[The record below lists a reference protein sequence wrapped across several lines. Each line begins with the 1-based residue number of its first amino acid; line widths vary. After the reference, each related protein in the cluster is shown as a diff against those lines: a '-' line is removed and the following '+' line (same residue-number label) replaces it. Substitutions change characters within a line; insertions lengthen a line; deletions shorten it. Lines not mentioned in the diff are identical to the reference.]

1 VIANAIVILHLLGQ
15 SLEGRLARRERPS
28 SILGVQVFDRDKRGR
43 GAIAVFLSLTP
54 GPSPVFIDEDHAG
67 RGWRSLQPCSGRPG
81 RGCSDGPFL
90 RFRCAPGSLSE
101 HIGNRM
107 HLPALHL
114 PYQSLVVILLVG
126 LVAGW
131 IAAKFMTKYGMGIV
145 GDVIAGVI
153 GAYIGN
159 WLAPRL
165 GVHFGT
171 GLVRTILNATGGAI
185 VLLLLVRLIRR
196 V

>member
-1 VIANAIVILHLLGQ
+1 
-15 SLEGRLARRERPS
+15 
-28 SILGVQVFDRDKRGR
+28 
-43 GAIAVFLSLTP
+43 
-54 GPSPVFIDEDHAG
+54 
-67 RGWRSLQPCSGRPG
+67 
-81 RGCSDGPFL
+81 
-90 RFRCAPGSLSE
+90 
-101 HIGNRM
+101 M

-114 PYQSLVVILLVG
+114 PYQSLAVILLVG
-126 LVAGW
+126 FVAGW
-131 IAAKFMTKYGMGIV
+131 TAAKFLTKYGMGII
-145 GDVIAGVI
+145 GDVIVGVI

-171 GLVRTILNATGGAI
+171 GLVRVSLNATVGAV

>member
-1 VIANAIVILHLLGQ
+1 
-15 SLEGRLARRERPS
+15 
-28 SILGVQVFDRDKRGR
+28 
-43 GAIAVFLSLTP
+43 
-54 GPSPVFIDEDHAG
+54 
-67 RGWRSLQPCSGRPG
+67 
-81 RGCSDGPFL
+81 
-90 RFRCAPGSLSE
+90 
-101 HIGNRM
+101 M

-145 GDVIAGVI
+145 GDVIVGVI

-171 GLVRTILNATGGAI
+171 GLVRASLNATGGAI

>member
-1 VIANAIVILHLLGQ
+1 
-15 SLEGRLARRERPS
+15 
-28 SILGVQVFDRDKRGR
+28 
-43 GAIAVFLSLTP
+43 
-54 GPSPVFIDEDHAG
+54 
-67 RGWRSLQPCSGRPG
+67 
-81 RGCSDGPFL
+81 
-90 RFRCAPGSLSE
+90 
-101 HIGNRM
+101 M
-107 HLPALHL
+107 HLPAPHPL
-114 PYQSLVVILLVG
+114 YQSVAVVLLVG

-131 IAAKFMTKYGMGIV
+131 IASKFMAKYGMGVV
-145 GDVIAGVI
+145 GDIDVGVI

-171 GLVRTILNATGGAI
+171 GLVRTSLNATGGAI

>member
-1 VIANAIVILHLLGQ
+1 
-15 SLEGRLARRERPS
+15 
-28 SILGVQVFDRDKRGR
+28 
-43 GAIAVFLSLTP
+43 
-54 GPSPVFIDEDHAG
+54 
-67 RGWRSLQPCSGRPG
+67 
-81 RGCSDGPFL
+81 
-90 RFRCAPGSLSE
+90 
-101 HIGNRM
+101 
-107 HLPALHL
+107 
-114 PYQSLVVILLVG
+114 VILLVG

-145 GDVIAGVI
+145 GDIVVVGVI
-153 GAYIGN
+153 GAYVGN

-171 GLVRTILNATGGAI
+171 GLVRASLNATGGAI

>member
-1 VIANAIVILHLLGQ
+1 
-15 SLEGRLARRERPS
+15 
-28 SILGVQVFDRDKRGR
+28 
-43 GAIAVFLSLTP
+43 
-54 GPSPVFIDEDHAG
+54 
-67 RGWRSLQPCSGRPG
+67 
-81 RGCSDGPFL
+81 
-90 RFRCAPGSLSE
+90 
-101 HIGNRM
+101 M
-107 HLPALHL
+107 HLPTLHL
-114 PYQSLVVILLVG
+114 PYQSLAVILSVG

-145 GDVIAGVI
+145 GDVIVGVI

-171 GLVRTILNATGGAI
+171 GLVRTSLNATTGAI
-185 VLLLLVRLIRR
+185 VLLLLIRLIRR